1 MCVCVEGEEVK
12 EIATI
17 IIVIISTEKISVNQ
31 LLECIDTCIIN
42 FGIV

>member
-17 IIVIISTEKISVNQ
+17 IIVIISTEKISVTSCWN
-31 LLECIDTCIIN
+31 
-42 FGIV
+42 V